1 MTLLYASM
9 LCNLH
14 YFVLDTMSDDLLAVL
29 CASCV
34 MGSSLQ
40 QWFDTH
46 ALGANCR
53 CCSGPR
59 GCCNSCFES
68 SSNEDNFDEQLKK
81 DTERREAAAERLF
94 DAQPAPTQDMN
105 CESST
110 DKPVPSK

>member
-1 MTLLYASM
+1 
-9 LCNLH
+9 
-14 YFVLDTMSDDLLAVL
+14 
-29 CASCV
+29 

-40 QWFDTH
+40 QWFDTRQSSLNH
-46 ALGANCR
+46 VVLIGHNLQCILLAYLDALGANCQ

-81 DTERREAAAERLF
+81 DTERREAAARRLF

-110 DKPVPSK
+110 DKPAVPSK